1 MSPGIA
7 FTVGNLARTQQAT
20 SCLIEAVQP
29 LLMASDDGPTK
40 LSLSE
45 ALGAELGELRANKK
59 KLQSGGDLCKG
70 VAYVKI
76 QTSTSLRPS
85 ELVHALLSDEK
96 NKLPAYVSRII
107 PFDYV
112 TSPHFRNASD
122 LVTARIKPFFESIS
136 SPTTWNMRFSKHA
149 MSSVEQRQILNVL
162 LSEIPERHEASVMD
176 AEWTV
181 LIDVTPVLCGMSV
194 VRDFE
199 KLAEYNVNKLAKLRN
214 IDSD

>member
-29 LLMASDDGPTK
+29 LLLESVEEPTSM
-40 LSLSE
+40 SLSE

-76 QTSTSLRPS
+76 QGAMRPS
-85 ELVHALLSDEK
+85 QLVHALLSDEK

-122 LVTARIKPFFESIS
+122 LVTARIKPFFESITL
-136 SPTTWNMRFSKHA
+136 PTTWNMRFSRHA
-149 MSSVEQRQILNVL
+149 MSSVEQRQILDVL
-162 LSEIPERHEASVMD
+162 LTEIPERHEASVMD

-199 KLAEYNVNKLAKLRN
+199 KLGEYNVNKLAKLRH
-214 IDSD
+214 IESD